1 MIFFANKA
9 AIDDPNLN
17 SYDSSEGYK
26 IGGSAPGL
34 LRSDTRSKSYG
45 GHGEQGGQIGP
56 HGTEGHNESYVDTLE
71 NIRRFRSQRLDKQL
85 TNPARKA
92 RQSRI
97 IEGPEADFIK
107 EGEGENEMVSTKQ
120 RRASQF
126 RVVEDKEPG
135 QERGFTDD
143 KTLTLDDIPRIV
155 AAEQARTQRPNAFKH
170 ARASTFNP
178 LLAATMQPK
187 LQNGHE
193 RGLSIDTTATLNEP
207 AKEPAFRPKRYFSEL
222 SAIDYFIVR
231 HIAVLSMEPLVEG
244 HFNLEEL
251 LNLIEAR
258 KSNFWGRLGKTLKG
272 DAKKN
277 AKKKGR

>member
-1 MIFFANKA
+1 
-9 AIDDPNLN
+9 
-17 SYDSSEGYK
+17 
-26 IGGSAPGL
+26 
-34 LRSDTRSKSYG
+34 
-45 GHGEQGGQIGP
+45 
-56 HGTEGHNESYVDTLE
+56 
-71 NIRRFRSQRLDKQL
+71 
-85 TNPARKA
+85 
-92 RQSRI
+92 
-97 IEGPEADFIK
+97 
-107 EGEGENEMVSTKQ
+107 MVGNKQ

-135 QERGFTDD
+135 TERGFMDD

-187 LQNGHE
+187 LQNGHQRE
-193 RGLSIDTTATLNEP
+193 LSVDTGTALALAENNNNQP
-207 AKEPAFRPKRYFSEL
+207 PFRPKRYFSEL

-251 LNLIEAR
+251 LGLIEAR

-272 DAKKN
+272 DAKKG
-277 AKKKGR
+277 AKKKGRL